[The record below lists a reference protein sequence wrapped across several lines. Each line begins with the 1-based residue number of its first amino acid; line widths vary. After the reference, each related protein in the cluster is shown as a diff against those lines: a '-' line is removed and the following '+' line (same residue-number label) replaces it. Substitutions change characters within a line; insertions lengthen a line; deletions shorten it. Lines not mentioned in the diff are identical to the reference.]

1 MLGAVIDKYF
11 DGHGVFSGTV
21 VAYHPRDPPTQLRNL
36 YTVRYQDGDTE
47 DCEWRELHSMFRP
60 RPAKPC
66 ASAAGA
72 LRGKGDK
79 NARKGASLGAGRG
92 GMAELEGMGERE
104 LGKQRQCQQLVLL
117 YLAVQISQKLDRCVM
132 YSYTM
137 TVKLTFGEI
146 LPVDGAAAAADLA
159 VGILKSQLGTRVT
172 YRSLLQNIVF
182 FIGLFCKRDLSF
194 SGAY

>member
-1 MLGAVIDKYF
+1 
-11 DGHGVFSGTV
+11 
-21 VAYHPRDPPTQLRNL
+21 
-36 YTVRYQDGDTE
+36 
-47 DCEWRELHSMFRP
+47 
-60 RPAKPC
+60 
-66 ASAAGA
+66 
-72 LRGKGDK
+72 
-79 NARKGASLGAGRG
+79 
-92 GMAELEGMGERE
+92 MAELEGMGERE

-182 FIGLFCKRDLSF
+182 FIGLFCKRDL
-194 SGAY
+194 